1 MTKAPIFTLGLS
13 KVSKKQIRALPS
25 SPYLNPGQE
34 ARGGSPQH
42 EAVRTVSEPMALL
55 PSSPTYQL
63 GKEKREAGLV
73 KGESKKKKK
82 QNQTRNIWVNTEI
95 AIFNH

>member
-1 MTKAPIFTLGLS
+1 MGLS
-13 KVSKKQIRALPS
+13 KVSKRQIEVLPS

-34 ARGGSPQH
+34 ARGGSLQH

-63 GKEKREAGLV
+63 GKEKREEGLV
-73 KGESKKKKK
+73 KGESKKKNK
-82 QNQTRNIWVNTEI
+82 TRQGT
-95 AIFNH
+95 FG